1 MIDIALVFALVF
13 AVNLLPAFG
22 PPTWAV
28 LVGLHFALDVS
39 PVALVAAGA
48 LGAACGRWAL
58 AHGAWLLRA
67 RLSDDRRASLEAL
80 RSAIEDRPAGALA
93 GLALFALSPLP
104 SAQLFVAAGL
114 TGSRIVPL
122 VLAFFAGRVVSYS
135 LYVGAAEAA
144 RERLGDSLLDSL
156 RSPAGI
162 AVQVAMLAMLVV
174 LLKVDWRRVLARG
187 RTPAAGPSRTTPA

>member
-1 MIDIALVFALVF
+1 MADVALVFALVF

-28 LVGLHFALDVS
+28 LVGLHFALDVH

-58 AHGAWLLRA
+58 AHGAWLLRR
-67 RLSDDRRASLEAL
+67 RLSDERRASLEAL
-80 RSAIEDRPAGALA
+80 RAAVEDRPAGALA

-144 RERLGDSLLDSL
+144 RAKLGDSLLDGL

-162 AVQVAMLAMLVV
+162 AMQLAMLAMLVV
-174 LLKVDWRRVLARG
+174 LMKVDWRRALARG
-187 RTPAAGPSRTTPA
+187 RTAARPTRTTPA